1 VRPSSTINSIV
12 ALLLTFA
19 AGFVDIVGFIA
30 LLRTFTA
37 HMTGNTVHAAY
48 RLASGREG
56 DGLFA
61 IAVIAAFLGGSIIG
75 RALIE
80 AAARQGVR
88 RIASITL
95 ALEAALIAVVA
106 FSDPQRTGHA
116 HVLLLLLST
125 AMGLQTASLT
135 KVGPLTVHTTFV
147 TGMLN
152 KLAQLISRALF
163 LSYDTV
169 VRKQPLQ
176 QHRRRV
182 FRDASFIFSIW
193 LLYLSGAGAG
203 TRLTLDWKL
212 HALIIPLGLLALAV
226 CADLLR
232 PLSLQEEKDELEA
245 H

>member
-1 VRPSSTINSIV
+1 MIKSIV

-48 RLASGREG
+48 RLASGRED
-56 DGLFA
+56 DGLAA
-61 IAVIAAFLGGSIIG
+61 IAIIATFLGGSIVG

-80 AAARQGVR
+80 AAARHGLQ

-95 ALEAALIAVVA
+95 ALEALLIAVVA
-106 FSDPQRTGHA
+106 FANPQDSGQA
-116 HVLLLLLST
+116 HVLLLLLSA

-135 KVGPLTVHTTFV
+135 KIGPLTVHTTFV

-152 KLAQLISRALF
+152 KLAQLVSHALF

-169 VRKQPLQ
+169 IRKQPLKS
-176 QHRRRV
+176 HRRRA
-182 FRDASFIFSIW
+182 FRDAAFIFSIW
-193 LLYLSGAGAG
+193 LLYLAGASAG

-212 HALIIPLGLLALAV
+212 HALVIPLTMLGLAI
-226 CADLLR
+226 CADMVR
-232 PLSLQEEKDELEA
+232 PLPLQEERDELEA

>member
-1 VRPSSTINSIV
+1 MVKSIV

-19 AGFVDIVGFIA
+19 AGFVDIVGFVA
-30 LLRTFTA
+30 LLKTFTA

-48 RLASGREG
+48 HLATGAEIG
-56 DGLFA
+56 GLFGL
-61 IAVIAAFLGGSIIG
+61 AVIGAFLGGSILG

-80 AAARQGVR
+80 AAARQGLK

-95 ALEAALIAVVA
+95 SLEAAFIAVVTYA
-106 FSDPQRTGHA
+106 TPQSVQQA
-116 HVLLLLLST
+116 HVLLLLLSA

-152 KLAQLISRALF
+152 KLAQLVSHSLF

-169 VRKQPLQ
+169 IRKQPL
-176 QHRRRV
+176 HSNRRRA
-182 FRDASFIFSIW
+182 FHNASFIFSIW
-193 LLYLSGAGAG
+193 LLYLAGAGAG
-203 TRLTLDWKL
+203 TRLTLDWRL
-212 HALIIPLGLLALAV
+212 HALVIPLGLLALAI
-226 CADLLR
+226 CADMVR
-232 PLSLQEEKDELEA
+232 PLSLQEEKDELES